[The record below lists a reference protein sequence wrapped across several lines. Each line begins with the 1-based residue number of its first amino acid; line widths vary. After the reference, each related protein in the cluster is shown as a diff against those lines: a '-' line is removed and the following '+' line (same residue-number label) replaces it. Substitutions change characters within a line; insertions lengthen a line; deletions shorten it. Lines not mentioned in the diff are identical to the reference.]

1 MYKNIE
7 LTENGIKALLDT
19 NNINKEEETD
29 IYLKIIDFKLLYE
42 KNSLYICSMKDKN
55 TSYDSFIL
63 KSNQQLEKDSI
74 IHAKKVR
81 VTISGQ
87 KKNVSIL
94 NYENFG
100 QIKTEEINEE
110 EKRNRNDEEDKDI
123 FEEELNE
130 QTRKLFEN
138 LNLKHKKKKQ
148 KCFFKWDKGNMKILD
163 NKLKKKQKFS
173 SVKKNIVQEEK
184 KRDNINED
192 NSAKIEDIYNDNILK
207 EEKGENE
214 DKEEIEKIFNGIN
227 INEIFDINQAGDDI
241 KIDEEN
247 KLQLIINLSTN
258 IKGQPLYVKCI
269 SKLKVDKEKKKYI
282 AFIFRDPEGAEINA
296 YVYGKL
302 INDMDVKIVQNGV
315 YIISDYLVKPKISSA
330 LLTCDFRLVFM
341 KRTKIESLPPDSIF
355 NNIHFH
361 FLNIDELFYF
371 REGTIVDVCGIICEE
386 GKIEV
391 LNTKFGYKML
401 RTILILDN
409 SLKKI
414 YISVWE
420 PVCQNDRIKFEKG
433 EIIAFKYCKLFIFP
447 SKIKKL
453 ETTSLTLAQNS
464 TSDFEKDTLLKEFYD
479 KHNDI
484 NEYSFVLNP
493 PNYKYL
499 EQLKKQILYNL
510 ENNIENCYVPFLTKG
525 YIEDIALDDKS
536 IYNGCPLCN
545 KKLKELEEND
555 EDYNENAKYKCYLCQ
570 KQFVE
575 PKYIYKLSFT
585 VRDANS
591 KVFFNMIGDEATKF
605 LETEPYIVKHYLDE
619 KNYEELKK
627 IENKVLFQE
636 YIFMGTLTSYP
647 NYKGRIT
654 NKARV
659 ENIEKAE
666 GQNLKRILQLIDE
679 EAE

>member
-1 MYKNIE
+1 MKKKN
-7 LTENGIKALLDT
+7 
-19 NNINKEEETD
+19 
-29 IYLKIIDFKLLYE
+29 
-42 KNSLYICSMKDKN
+42 LYICTLKDN
-55 TSYDSFIL
+55 NSSYDRFIL
-63 KSNQQLEKDSI
+63 KSSNQLKKDSI

-87 KKNVSIL
+87 KKNISIL

-100 QIKTEEINEE
+100 QMKTEEINEE
-110 EKRNRNDEEDKDI
+110 EKRDENDEEDKDI
-123 FEEELNE
+123 FESELNE
-130 QTRKLFEN
+130 QTRKLLEN

-148 KCFFKWDKGNMKILD
+148 KYFFKWDKGNMKIID
-163 NKLKKKQKFS
+163 KKSKKNKNFS
-173 SVKKNIVQEEK
+173 SVKKNFIQEDNK
-184 KRDNINED
+184 KVIINEETPT
-192 NSAKIEDIYNDNILK
+192 KIEDINNDNIQK
-207 EEKGENE
+207 EEEGENE
-214 DKEEIEKIFNGIN
+214 DKEEIEKIFDGIN
-227 INEIFDINQAGDDI
+227 INELFDINQKEDDK
-241 KIDEEN
+241 KIYEEN
-247 KLQLIINLSTN
+247 KLQLIINLSSK
-258 IKGQPLYVKCI
+258 IKGKPLYVKCI
-269 SKLKVDKEKKKYI
+269 SKLKVDREKKNYI
-282 AFIFRDPEGAEINA
+282 HFIFRDPEGAEINA
-296 YVYGKL
+296 YIYGKL
-302 INDMDVKIVQNGV
+302 IEDMDAKIVLNGV
-315 YIISDYLVKPKISSA
+315 YLISDYLVKPKISST
-330 LLTCDFRLVFM
+330 LINCDYRLVLM
-341 KRTKIESLPPDSIF
+341 KKTKIEALPPDSIF

-371 REGTIVDVCGIICEE
+371 REGTIVDVCGIIYEE

-391 LNTKFGYKML
+391 LNTRFGYRML
-401 RTILILDN
+401 RNILILDN

-420 PVCQNDRIKFEKG
+420 PVCQNNRIKFEKG
-433 EIIAFKYCKLFIFP
+433 EI
-447 SKIKKL
+447 IKKL
-453 ETTSLTLAQNS
+453 ETTSLTLVQNS
-464 TSDFEKDTLLKEFYD
+464 TSDFEKDTSLKEFYD
-479 KHNDI
+479 KHNNI

-510 ENNIENCYVPFLTKG
+510 ENNIDNCNVPFLTKG

-555 EDYNENAKYKCYLCQ
+555 EEYNENAKYKCFICN

-575 PKYIYKLSFT
+575 PKYIFKLSFT

-591 KVFFNMIGDEATKF
+591 KVFFNMVGDEATKF

-619 KNYEELKK
+619 KNYPELKK

-636 YIFMGTLTSYP
+636 YIFMGKLTSYP
-647 NYKGRIT
+647 NNKGRVT

-659 ENIEKAE
+659 ENVEKAE

-679 EAE
+679 ES